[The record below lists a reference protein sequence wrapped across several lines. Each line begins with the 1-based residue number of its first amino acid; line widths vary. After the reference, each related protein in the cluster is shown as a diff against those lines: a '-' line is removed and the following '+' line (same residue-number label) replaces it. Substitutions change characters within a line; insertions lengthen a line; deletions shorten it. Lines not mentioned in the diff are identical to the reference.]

1 MDRTRLSIGLRAL
14 ALALGLALVLG
25 VALAPAAHAQAASS
39 TLSGKATDADGS
51 PLPGVTVTATDKST
65 GLSRAAVTG
74 ADGSFRILALP
85 VGDYAVTAELQGF
98 ATVSVEGVHLNVAS
112 ERSIEISMRA
122 ASVEETITVTT
133 EAPLIETTPAI
144 GTVVS
149 EQQLETLPLN
159 GRQFANVAVL
169 APGTSLAYNADPT
182 KPGQLTIA
190 LNGGIGRNVNFTV
203 DGGDNTDDTI
213 GGALQNY
220 NLDAVEE
227 FKIQTAQYKAEYG
240 RSSGGVLS
248 VVTKTGT
255 NELHGSVYEYARRD
269 EWNGKTE
276 AERRAGADKSPYKR
290 DQYGAT
296 LGGPIVRDRAH
307 FFATYEKLE
316 RDGQY
321 IIDTGGAVPSFDGD
335 VIAIPFE
342 DELGTAKATLNL
354 SAGQYLQVRYG
365 YQKNVDF
372 YGAGAQTLP
381 SALGTLNNDYESIL
395 GSHTAQIG
403 SNSLNEF
410 VFQYATFENGILAVS
425 NAPAVQFPNGTIQG
439 QNPNT
444 PQTTLQTKYQYKDDF
459 SFSTT
464 LGGRRHDF
472 KTGAQYVHEPTL
484 GGTFE
489 TGTAGT
495 FTLLTNDVNGPVQE
509 INVNGGTFGGFDTP
523 VDQYAVYFQDD
534 WAFSDRL
541 TLNLGIRYDL
551 NEGIGGLELDQ
562 SGNAIC
568 QFLSTQTTYNEY
580 YLNQFKGWDCQ
591 GQKDDDNW
599 APRLGFSWD
608 TKGDGRHVLRG
619 GIGRFYDFPYTNATV
634 LFPAVS
640 SQSNFGSIYSAF
652 NAAGI
657 RNADGTLFRVGQPL
671 PPGAG
676 GAPDPATQVAS
687 PTQATPY
694 SDQISI
700 GYSWQASNSLGVTAD
715 AIWAEYRDIPY
726 RFRFNSTLSPTGAST
741 PGVRRFPFA
750 ANARMWMGD
759 GEAEYKGINLGFRFR
774 QTRFELQGFY
784 TLSKAEGNV
793 LAGADEFRLGDGN
806 FQSDYQTDRTVDSRN
821 PKCEACFGPLY
832 TDARHRV
839 TFGGIY
845 TAPWDVKVAGFFRY
859 RSALPYNNLHPLTP
873 LDVNGDGFSGELA
886 PGTPNVNSKR
896 GSSFQQLDVRVSKD
910 FLFGGLLGGDFGIEV
925 LAEMFNVF
933 DKANPA
939 TFDRF
944 GEPHAFAGDPL
955 QGEQR
960 LVQFGARVH
969 F

>member
-1 MDRTRLSIGLRAL
+1 MDRTRPTIGLRAL
-14 ALALGLALVLG
+14 TLALGLALALG
-25 VALAPAAHAQAASS
+25 VALAPVANAQAASS
-39 TLSGKATDADGS
+39 TLSGKATDADGA

-65 GLSRAAVTG
+65 GLTRVAVTG
-74 ADGSFRILALP
+74 ADGTFRIVALP

-133 EAPLIETTPAI
+133 EAPLIETTPAM

-255 NELHGSVYEYARRD
+255 NEFHGSVYEYARRD

-276 AERRAGADKSPYKR
+276 AERRAGNDKSPYKR

-321 IIDTGGAVPSFDGD
+321 TIGNTGGAAPAFDGA
-335 VIAIPFE
+335 VIDIPFE

-354 SAGQYLQVRYG
+354 SATQYLQVRYG

-372 YGAGAQTLP
+372 YGAGSQTLP

-395 GSHTAQIG
+395 ASHTAQIG
-403 SNSLNEF
+403 AGSLNEF

-425 NAPAVQFPNGTIQG
+425 NDPAVAFPNGVIQG

-459 SFSTT
+459 SFSRT

-472 KTGAQYVHEPTL
+472 KAGAQYVHEPTL

-534 WAFSDRL
+534 WAVSDTL

-551 NEGIGGLELDQ
+551 NTGIGGLELNQ

-568 QFLSTQTTYNEY
+568 QFLSTQTH
-580 YLNQFKGWDCQ
+580 LQRVLPQPVQ
-591 GQKDDDNW
+591 G
-599 APRLGFSWD
+599 LGLP
-608 TKGDGRHVLRG
+608 GRE
-619 GIGRFYDFPYTNATV
+619 GRRQ
-634 LFPAVS
+634 L
-640 SQSNFGSIYSAF
+640 
-652 NAAGI
+652 
-657 RNADGTLFRVGQPL
+657 
-671 PPGAG
+671 GA
-676 GAPDPATQVAS
+676 
-687 PTQATPY
+687 
-694 SDQISI
+694 
-700 GYSWQASNSLGVTAD
+700 
-715 AIWAEYRDIPY
+715 
-726 RFRFNSTLSPTGAST
+726 
-741 PGVRRFPFA
+741 
-750 ANARMWMGD
+750 
-759 GEAEYKGINLGFRFR
+759 
-774 QTRFELQGFY
+774 
-784 TLSKAEGNV
+784 
-793 LAGADEFRLGDGN
+793 
-806 FQSDYQTDRTVDSRN
+806 
-821 PKCEACFGPLY
+821 
-832 TDARHRV
+832 
-839 TFGGIY
+839 
-845 TAPWDVKVAGFFRY
+845 
-859 RSALPYNNLHPLTP
+859 
-873 LDVNGDGFSGELA
+873 A
-886 PGTPNVNSKR
+886 PGL
-896 GSSFQQLDVRVSKD
+896 QL
-910 FLFGGLLGGDFGIEV
+910 GHPG
-925 LAEMFNVF
+925 
-933 DKANPA
+933 
-939 TFDRF
+939 
-944 GEPHAFAGDPL
+944 
-955 QGEQR
+955 
-960 LVQFGARVH
+960 
-969 F
+969 